1 MEWERLNVHESSN
14 LLEAMFIIYHIN
26 RPPNSESFFRC
37 AQDRLSHVN
46 QCKQIVF
53 LASSFNAQIF
63 PGAHDMLGWNGNR
76 TMAIFCIRYFNLLM
90 IFFLISHFKTIGS
103 YGLPSASSLAKHC
116 IPGKWNQ
123 RLLMSELGGF
133 YELCR
138 WKQISCILLL
148 DFLPRHN
155 YQDSLEVW
163 EVDIQWQTD
172 LFYFH

>member
-1 MEWERLNVHESSN
+1 MEWERRNVHESSN

-37 AQDRLSHVN
+37 AQTACHMWANAS
-46 QCKQIVF
+46 KWPF
-53 LASSFNAQIF
+53 LPVALMLKFF
-63 PGAHDMLGWNGNR
+63 PELTTCWGE
-76 TMAIFCIRYFNLLM
+76 TEIELLLFFVKY
-90 IFFLISHFKTIGS
+90 ISICWWFFLISHFKTIGS
-103 YGLPSASSLAKHC
+103 NGLPSASSLAKHC

-148 DFLPRHN
+148 DFLPRHI

-172 LFYFH
+172 LFYCH